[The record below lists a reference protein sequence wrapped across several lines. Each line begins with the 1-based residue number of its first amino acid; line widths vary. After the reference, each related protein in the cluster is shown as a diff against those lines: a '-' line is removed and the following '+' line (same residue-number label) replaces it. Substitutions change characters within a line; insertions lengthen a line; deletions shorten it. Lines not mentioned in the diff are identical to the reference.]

1 MWLFS
6 KLLFHWGSHVAG
18 NWCVRYPRKLHSY
31 SLVAVGL
38 SVGYDTDT
46 LLLTGWHHTFANS
59 WCENRL
65 GDPSVAMYSGSWSGQ
80 ISTIFK
86 GHWLSCCASHLI
98 LCKDTVEDTEWFGV
112 IFELPDVLVVEY
124 QVISS
129 SLLKGLWQG
138 SADGLDVC
146 EKYLVVS
153 MLHLMINLSSAVYRQ
168 RYAFS
173 LLDRLSGGATLYGV
187 DFKNYEFDLWP
198 R

>member
-1 MWLFS
+1 MSFWIVEL
-6 KLLFHWGSHVAG
+6 
-18 NWCVRYPRKLHSY
+18 
-31 SLVAVGL
+31 
-38 SVGYDTDT
+38 T
-46 LLLTGWHHTFANS
+46 LKW
-59 WCENRL
+59 WE
-65 GDPSVAMYSGSWSGQ
+65 Y
-80 ISTIFK
+80 
-86 GHWLSCCASHLI
+86 
-98 LCKDTVEDTEWFGV
+98 VEVTEWFGV

-173 LLDRLSGGATLYGV
+173 LMDRLSGGATLYGM

>member
-1 MWLFS
+1 MSFWIVEL
-6 KLLFHWGSHVAG
+6 
-18 NWCVRYPRKLHSY
+18 
-31 SLVAVGL
+31 
-38 SVGYDTDT
+38 T
-46 LLLTGWHHTFANS
+46 LQW
-59 WCENRL
+59 WE
-65 GDPSVAMYSGSWSGQ
+65 Y
-80 ISTIFK
+80 
-86 GHWLSCCASHLI
+86 
-98 LCKDTVEDTEWFGV
+98 VEDTEWFGV

-124 QVISS
+124 QVIGS

-153 MLHLMINLSSAVYRQ
+153 ILHLMINLSSAVYRQ
-168 RYAFS
+168 RYTIS

>member
-1 MWLFS
+1 M
-6 KLLFHWGSHVAG
+6 VQT
-18 NWCVRYPRKLHSY
+18 SY
-31 SLVAVGL
+31 SVVTTMLKRVYCLTTTLRLFMVA
-38 SVGYDTDT
+38 
-46 LLLTGWHHTFANS
+46 
-59 WCENRL
+59 
-65 GDPSVAMYSGSWSGQ
+65 
-80 ISTIFK
+80 
-86 GHWLSCCASHLI
+86 
-98 LCKDTVEDTEWFGV
+98 VEDTEWFGV

-138 SADGLDVC
+138 SAVSVDVC

-153 MLHLMINLSSAVYRQ
+153 ILHLKINLSSAVYRQ

>member
-1 MWLFS
+1 MSFWIVEL
-6 KLLFHWGSHVAG
+6 
-18 NWCVRYPRKLHSY
+18 
-31 SLVAVGL
+31 
-38 SVGYDTDT
+38 T
-46 LLLTGWHHTFANS
+46 LQW
-59 WCENRL
+59 WE
-65 GDPSVAMYSGSWSGQ
+65 Y
-80 ISTIFK
+80 
-86 GHWLSCCASHLI
+86 
-98 LCKDTVEDTEWFGV
+98 VEDTEWFGV

-138 SADGLDVC
+138 SAGGLDVC

>member
-1 MWLFS
+1 MRYLFS
-6 KLLFHWGSHVAG
+6 QHHRWSHTLG
-18 NWCVRYPRKLHSY
+18 LGLTWNWHYTRRKGEVCRFGGYNSSQTQCFTINALPGTYHPKNTFMQFTHTTSFY
-31 SLVAVGL
+31 WKGL
-38 SVGYDTDT
+38 
-46 LLLTGWHHTFANS
+46 
-59 WCENRL
+59 RL
-65 GDPSVAMYSGSWSGQ
+65 KCWKIP
-80 ISTIFK
+80 F
-86 GHWLSCCASHLI
+86 
-98 LCKDTVEDTEWFGV
+98 VEDTEWFGV

-153 MLHLMINLSSAVYRQ
+153 ILHLMINLSSAVYRQ